1 MDHRNKLESLNQIL
15 VRDEKMIKNNI
26 DIIECIEQ
34 AGAYKNEQILIN
46 K

>member
-15 VRDEKMIKNNI
+15 VKDEKMIKNNI

-34 AGAYKNEQILIN
+34 AGAYKN
-46 K
+46 